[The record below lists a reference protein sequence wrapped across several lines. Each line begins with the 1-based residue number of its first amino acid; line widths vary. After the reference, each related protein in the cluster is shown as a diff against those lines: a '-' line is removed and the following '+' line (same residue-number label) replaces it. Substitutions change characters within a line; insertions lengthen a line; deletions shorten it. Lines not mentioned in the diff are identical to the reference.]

1 MPYSWVLHYLNYFI
15 KKIFYVFFQTCMIM
29 QKNINNEKHLFWLL
43 VWGMAFGYL
52 EAAVVVYLRE
62 IYYPEGFAFPL
73 VLIEGRI
80 LTTEILR
87 EAMTLLIMWAAVS
100 LAYQRVQSRIAAF
113 IILFGVWDIFY
124 YIFLKLLLDWPEGL
138 GTWDILFLIPLPWL
152 GPVWAPVLVSMGFI
166 YVGTT
171 VLLHNHQKHFFN
183 FDKRFIILELFAAF
197 LIIVSFILPGL
208 SIFEQSVPTHFPW
221 YIFLA
226 GFLMGIGV
234 FLSYVQHSK

>member
-1 MPYSWVLHYLNYFI
+1 M
-15 KKIFYVFFQTCMIM
+15 KK
-29 QKNINNEKHLFWLL
+29 NLFWLV

-73 VLIEGRI
+73 VIIEGRI
-80 LTTEILR
+80 LMTELLR
-87 EAMTLLIMWAAVS
+87 EAMTLLIMWSAVS

-124 YIFLKLLLDWPEGL
+124 YIFLKLLLNWPENL

-152 GPVWAPVLVSMGFI
+152 GPVWAPVLVSICFI
-166 YVGTT
+166 YAGTT
-171 VLLHNHQKHFFN
+171 ILLYNHQKHYFP
-183 FDKRFIILELFAAF
+183 FDKKFIIVELFAAL
-197 LIIVSFILPGL
+197 LIIISFILPGL
-208 SIFEQSVPTHFPW
+208 SMFEQKSPEYFPW

-226 GFLMGIGV
+226 GLFIGMRTFLTYIYRSKQ
-234 FLSYVQHSK
+234 LSEKD